1 MVMVKPIEFS
11 TLMCPALASFKT
23 CGLTPRVSTT
33 PEADTGHCHTC
44 SQLLHSITDTQS
56 EKGSLQRGCKVVLQ
70 PLTIV
75 ADSFSQTITS
85 CVMFALSPAY

>member
-44 SQLLHSITDTQS
+44 SQHNLLSSQNASRPTD
-56 EKGSLQRGCKVVLQ
+56 ELVIRL
-70 PLTIV
+70 
-75 ADSFSQTITS
+75 
-85 CVMFALSPAY
+85 